1 MYASP
6 AVVLHAVSSG
16 GVWEMWKVR
25 VCGRCGRCGS
35 EGVREVQRILINK
48 GVVLFWVKHL
58 QQGCCWV
65 AMDTTALE

>member
-1 MYASP
+1 M
-6 AVVLHAVSSG
+6 
-16 GVWEMWKVR
+16 R
-25 VCGRCGRCGS
+25 VCGRCES
-35 EGVREVQRILINK
+35 EGVQVRSESVREVQRILINK

>member
-1 MYASP
+1 
-6 AVVLHAVSSG
+6 
-16 GVWEMWKVR
+16 MWKVR
-25 VCGRCGRCGS
+25 VCGRCGSESVWEVRSKGVREVRS
-35 EGVREVQRILINK
+35 EGVQEVQRILINK

>member
-1 MYASP
+1 M
-6 AVVLHAVSSG
+6 
-16 GVWEMWKVR
+16 GVRVWKVR

-35 EGVREVQRILINK
+35 EDVREVRSESVWEVQRILINK
-48 GVVLFWVKHL
+48 GVVLFWVEHL